1 MQPEAFILQEMVSL
15 EPGVLE
21 QRESLEQ
28 LRALENGMIIRAKLV
43 GDIRLNKDAPTDIN
57 TPEDYELAK
66 KFIK

>member
-1 MQPEAFILQEMVSL
+1 MVSL

-21 QRESLEQ
+21 QREALEQ
-28 LRALENGMIIRAKLV
+28 LRALENGMTIRAKLV
-43 GDIRLNKDAPTDIN
+43 DDIRLNKNAPADIN